1 MAAAKEVRLGKV
13 GKVNTKT
20 GMITVVFSDRG
31 DESTD
36 EIPMLAPAGGWKKP
50 DIGELVLVNYLSN
63 GSSVAVALSTLW
75 NGQLNPIQG
84 ALWCMLFT
92 HSDSKNYM
100 SFDEKTETFTVN
112 APNAKFDVKKH
123 FTISDYMSFDEKTKT
138 LTINTDNVKINAKNI
153 TCDANGGLTVSAND
167 ITQKADSYTVNSR
180 SESHTSNGTYSVSA
194 GSISHTTGGSCTVS
208 AGTESHTAGTF
219 NVSAGNVTI

>member
-84 ALWCMLFT
+84 AIWCMLFT

-138 LTINTDNVKINAKNI
+138 LTINIDNVKINAKNI
-153 TCDANGGLTVSAND
+153 TCDANGGLT
-167 ITQKADSYTVNSR
+167 
-180 SESHTSNGTYSVSA
+180 VSA